1 MDCIVP
7 GVAKSRTWLS
17 DFHVSLSLDSDIWIN
32 RQVSTFK
39 DLEEK
44 MDLMSEKMVNLNRK
58 MQTIKKNQMEISE
71 FKLIISDMKILKK
84 LKIRN
89 CRELV
94 NL

>member
-1 MDCIVP
+1 
-7 GVAKSRTWLS
+7 
-17 DFHVSLSLDSDIWIN
+17 
-32 RQVSTFK
+32 
-39 DLEEK
+39 

-58 MQTIKKNQMEISE
+58 IQPIKKNQMETSE